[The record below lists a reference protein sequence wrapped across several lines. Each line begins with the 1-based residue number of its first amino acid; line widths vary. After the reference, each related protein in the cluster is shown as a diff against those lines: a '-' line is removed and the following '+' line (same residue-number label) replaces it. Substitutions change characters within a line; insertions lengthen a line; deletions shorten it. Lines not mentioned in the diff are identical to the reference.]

1 VRDELT
7 CAQPIQLG
15 MVSLELRK
23 PPNIMEKSRRRMIP
37 REATP
42 PVLDPM
48 VTAML
53 KAPHA
58 RLKSSV
64 AMRYTKKWVT
74 PGLSP
79 TDQ

>member
-1 VRDELT
+1 
-7 CAQPIQLG
+7 
-15 MVSLELRK
+15 
-23 PPNIMEKSRRRMIP
+23 MEKSRRRMIP